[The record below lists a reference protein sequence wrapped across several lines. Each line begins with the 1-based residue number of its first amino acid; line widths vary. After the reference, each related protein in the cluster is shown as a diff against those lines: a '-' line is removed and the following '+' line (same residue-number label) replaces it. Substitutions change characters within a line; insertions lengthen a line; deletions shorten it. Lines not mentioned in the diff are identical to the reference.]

1 MVIYF
6 NLGSTIVAGGLYVE
20 HIAFV
25 PICIVN
31 LIELF
36 GTWIEEIFGVHYV
49 SQEGI
54 HLYVGWE
61 VYYLHLDDL

>member
-1 MVIYF
+1 MSIIDIISHTCNTRSNPIFLYMVIYF
-6 NLGSTIVAGGLYVE
+6 NLGSTIVAGGLYIE

-36 GTWIEEIFGVHYV
+36 GT
-49 SQEGI
+49 
-54 HLYVGWE
+54 
-61 VYYLHLDDL
+61 